1 MPTPGTCAN
10 CGAPLA
16 GDARKGFCPKCLF
29 AQAQSGLL
37 DFTLAGDFGD
47 YELLEE
53 IGRGG
58 MGVVYRARQRSLD
71 RVVAIKRMVFGPGS
85 SPELVKRFCA
95 EAVSAAALRHPNIV
109 AIHEVGVHEGQHFFV
124 MDYVQGQSLA
134 QLVTAGPLP
143 ARRTAGYLKTLAE
156 AVHYAHER
164 GILHRDLKPS
174 NVLIDEQDQP
184 RIVDFGLARRLEG
197 ASELTVTGQVLG
209 SPHYLPPEQATAQRG
224 RVSRRT
230 DVYGLGAT
238 LYHLLTGRPP
248 FQAESLAQT
257 LDLVGRSDPVAPRLL
272 NPSVPRD
279 LETICLKCL
288 EKEPSRRYPTAQA
301 LADELGRF
309 QSGEPIRARPLGLAG
324 QMWRWCRR
332 NPRLASATAAAV
344 VSLLVGL
351 AGVTWEW
358 RRAEAGELSAQ
369 RRAYISEI
377 NSAQQALKAS
387 NPERALEL
395 LNRHRPEE
403 KAESRKQ
410 KAEFDLRGFEWSYLW
425 QQCQSGAAAVVGVL
439 PSRIRSLEVSPDGRW
454 LAAGSER
461 GTVKVWNLATGEEV
475 SVLPDQAWKSWA
487 NFSPDSRL
495 LLFTDQSSNSWG
507 TIRVLDLQTRERR
520 TIITNS
526 WMVGAPAFSPS
537 GRWLGY
543 GAVERQSFRRKVVV
557 VDFATLTNIGEMN
570 ALTPYT
576 DDFHGLDW
584 VFTSDSRSIVG
595 SENDPDRTLGLRDFI
610 AGKESQQFVPGHREA
625 ITAMAISPDG
635 RILATGAGLTRT
647 GVRSEDNGI
656 KLWEVP
662 SFCPLGELSGHE
674 DWIVGLKFSPDGQTL
689 ASGSADQTIRLW
701 DVPMRSLKWVSRR
714 LPQAVWRVCFARDGR
729 TLFSGCQDGAIHR
742 WSLDARQEERGFS
755 RRPAALDFLAVAP
768 SGERFA
774 GIRQGA
780 VYLNEVD
787 SLVFSN
793 TVPELGTNNTSL
805 LFSRD
810 GQYLFAGTWSGEAKV
825 WSLSR
830 RQLVHR
836 LQQPFPEPVT
846 RLMQDARGQSLAV
859 VQCDSWNVREG
870 RPCRIGV
877 WNVADWRQRKSWTV
891 SGWRL
896 AAAFSSDGRWLAT
909 GDPSGPVQVCDLQGL
924 VATNAASFSA
934 GTITD
939 LAFSPG
945 GRLLAASNEE
955 GGVRAWEIP
964 MLRELPP
971 LRAHK
976 RTVHT
981 LAFSPDSRRLAT
993 AGDGDEAVKL
1003 WDVATWQELIT
1014 LERLGES
1021 LRQLAFSADGYQLT
1035 ARNSQGD
1042 VLTWRVPSLVEI
1054 AQGESQQAGAK

>member
-1 MPTPGTCAN
+1 MISDQLGN
-10 CGAPLA
+10 
-16 GDARKGFCPKCLF
+16 R
-29 AQAQSGLL
+29 
-37 DFTLAGDFGD
+37 FGD

-71 RVVAIKRMVFGPGS
+71 RVVAIKMIAFGPGS
-85 SPELVKRFCA
+85 SPDFIKRFRA
-95 EAVSAAALRHPNIV
+95 EAVSAASLHHPNIV
-109 AIHEVGVHEGQHFFV
+109 AIHEVGIQEGRHFFV
-124 MDYVQGQSLA
+124 MDYVEGQSLA
-134 QLVTAGPLP
+134 RLVGNQPLP
-143 ARRTAGYLKTLAE
+143 AKRAAAYLKTIAE
-156 AVHYAHER
+156 AAHYAHER

-174 NVLIDEQDQP
+174 NVLIDAQDQP
-184 RIVDFGLARRLEG
+184 HLVDFGLARRLEG
-197 ASELTVTGQVLG
+197 NSELTVTGQVLG
-209 SPHYLPPEQATAQRG
+209 SPHYLPPEQAAGQRA

-230 DVYGLGAT
+230 DVYALGAT
-238 LYHLLTGRPP
+238 FYHLLAGRPP

-257 LDLVGRSDPVAPRLL
+257 LDLVLHADPIAPRLL

-288 EKEPSRRYPTAQA
+288 EKEPSRRYPTAKA

-309 QSGEPIRARPLGLAG
+309 LGGEPIRARPLGLAG

-332 NPRLASATAAAV
+332 KPQVASLAAV
-344 VSLLVGL
+344 ALLLFLLGL
-351 AGVTWEW
+351 GGVLGMW
-358 RRAEAGELSAQ
+358 RRAESQRQRAEAGELSAR

-395 LNRHRPEE
+395 LNRHRP
-403 KAESRKQ
+403 AHSSLGT
-410 KAEFDLRGFEWSYLW
+410 DLRGFEWGYLW

-461 GTVKVWNLATGEEV
+461 GTVKVWNLATGEEI
-475 SVLPDQAWKSWA
+475 SVLPDQAWKSFA

-495 LLFTDQSSNSWG
+495 LLFTDQSANSWG
-507 TIRVLDLQTRERR
+507 TLRVLDLQTRERR

-526 WMVGAPAFSPS
+526 WALGAPAFLPS

-543 GAVERQSFRRKVVV
+543 GAADRSFRRKAVV

-570 ALTPYT
+570 FLTPIT
-576 DDFHGLDW
+576 DDVHGFEG
-584 VFTSDSRSIVG
+584 VFTSDSRSIIS
-595 SENDPDRTLGLRDFI
+595 SENDPDRTLALGDFM
-610 AGKESQQFVPGHREA
+610 AGKEPQQHVPAHRDA
-625 ITAMAISPDG
+625 ITAIAISPDG
-635 RILATGAGLTRT
+635 RILATGAGFTST

-662 SFCPLGELSGHE
+662 SLRPLGELSGHE

-701 DVPMRSLKWVSRR
+701 DVPTRSLKWVSRR
-714 LPQAVWRVCFARDGR
+714 LPQAVWRVCFTPDGR

-768 SGERFA
+768 SDERFA
-774 GIRQGA
+774 GIRQGT
-780 VYLNEVD
+780 VYLNEAD
-787 SLVFSN
+787 SLAFSN
-793 TVPELGTNNTSL
+793 TVPELGTNNGSL

-810 GQYLFAGTWSGEAKV
+810 GQCLFAGTRSGEVQV
-825 WSLSR
+825 WPLSR
-830 RQLVHR
+830 RQLVQR
-836 LQQPFPEPVT
+836 LQQPFPELVT

-859 VQCDSWNVREG
+859 VQCDSRNVREG

-877 WNVADWRQRKSWTV
+877 WSVADWRERKSWTV
-891 SGWRL
+891 SGVSL
-896 AAAFSSDGRWLAT
+896 AAAFSPDGRWLAT
-909 GDPSGPVQVCDLQGL
+909 GDGPVQVWDLKGL
-924 VATNAASFSA
+924 VATNAASFTA

-939 LAFSPG
+939 LAFSPD

-955 GGVRAWEIP
+955 GGVRVWEIP
-964 MLRELPP
+964 TLHELPP

-976 RTVHT
+976 RTVQT

-1021 LRQLAFSADGYQLT
+1021 LRQLAFSADGCQLT
-1035 ARNSQGD
+1035 ARNSQRD
-1042 VLTWRVPSLVEI
+1042 VLAWRVPSVAEI
-1054 AQGESQQAGAK
+1054 AQRESQPAGTK